1 MSHFRDLCRLNEAI
15 EEKRARAAGILQNE
29 AVRLIEYYENWLG
42 LPSYSWVDN
51 NGDSHPYVETGF
63 INNGLDNFTVLSVR
77 QIAATMDGN
86 LRMGVRTYIES
97 EETGLHVG
105 VILNLRLL
113 SVGDNGINID
123 VIVDNDTPIR
133 VFINRSDE
141 DTWGEVVESMK
152 RHIQNK
158 LKKRYPPAYL

>member
-1 MSHFRDLCRLNEAI
+1 MSHFRDLCSLNEAI
-15 EEKRARAAGILQNE
+15 EEKRARAAGILQSE
-29 AVRLIEYYENWLG
+29 AVRLIEYYESWLG

-63 INNGLDNFTVLSVR
+63 INNGIDNFTVLPVR
-77 QIAATMDGN
+77 RIAATMEGY

-97 EETGLHVG
+97 EEMGLYVG
-105 VILNLRLL
+105 VILNLSLS
-113 SVGDNGINID
+113 SVGDNSINID
-123 VIVDNDTPIR
+123 VRVDDGAPIR
-133 VFINRSDE
+133 VFINKSDE

-152 RHIQNK
+152 RQIQNK